1 MLLRGVP
8 SIVHFELT
16 PKKYLPLV
24 RLSTSSFETRGPV
37 YSTIRVPAG
46 MGFSANKPRPEPVR
60 FMTYLRMS
68 FFIWECY
75 LVADAFPSKK
85 PGQTDLHC
93 WYTSRLG

>member
-8 SIVHFELT
+8 SMVHFELT

-24 RLSTSSFETRGPV
+24 LLSTSSFETSGPV
-37 YSTIRVPAG
+37 YSIIRVPAG
-46 MGFSANKPRPEPVR
+46 IGFSANKPRPEPVR
-60 FMTYLRMS
+60 LMAYLPRS

-75 LVADAFPSKK
+75 LVADAFPSMK
-85 PGQTDLHC
+85 PDGTDLHC